1 MSSRKRSSYRRKAS
15 VLAGLE
21 ALNSFKVPKKQSN
34 LSLLQNVDLNSVD
47 YSEEIY
53 PQINQSFRFP
63 QLSSYFDVE
72 KAWFIHNK
80 TLEDLFSQARKRF
93 QKNPINNIVTG
104 VESSLC
110 TGFLVVNNWNDVEK
124 IASDGLIPGND
135 PDTWL
140 GQQKLGLS
148 VNQCAD
154 LTIAREQSR
163 LSGKNSNQFLYLIMV
178 RWIKSRAYIVS
189 PEAENSKDRLEP
201 QPGYAC
207 HVSTWSR
214 MDLLDP
220 SKLTLEQAFHLS
232 QVYLYEFD
240 EDLEL
245 RTKLEHV
252 IPYAVLKCRWMLTS
266 NVASKLD
273 TISVAS
279 GSILII
285 SPQPDISCLL
295 SVSRTALL
303 PTPQIPRIHK
313 KSSRA
318 QSHKPVMLNFDNK
331 SKSKIAHSNVSGCK
345 NRYRYKAPALLPSP
359 TSLSNNNNSV
369 LQSPPINTTMSPV
382 GSVTTVGSDNNSDQL
397 SSPVQ
402 RSKRQDSGVLNIYIA
417 NARKLQANCNLFQ
430 FSECIK
436 SIDNNTVTD
445 ISSTCS
451 GGVINYDNRNH
462 NNTIVD
468 ELPST
473 VIGVSLLVWGYPKPE
488 YSLAVEISTFRK
500 GEITVFD
507 GILQPCLHIQRL
519 VAHTSLH
526 YELAGLQPWTTKPF
540 DLNGPPVL
548 VSVPRDQEWCLPR
561 LNPVKASSLHSDP
574 SPFGGYRGNYFR
586 LTLHDESGGRRT
598 EMAQLCQAL
607 QNSAMAGV
615 VFMPCDESS
624 IMFLFPECQFSKS
637 IGIPVVDNLDRNFLH
652 AILLTPHSLH
662 RYPYSEMCCCQSNN
676 DVVTPTSNVSP
687 FAVASALPMGTS
699 TDKLFGQRKTTS
711 ICTSSMQL
719 KLPLSSILTTL
730 TDGGR
735 NLLGSALISVLAH
748 QSIVNDNNNNN
759 NNNNTEITNT
769 RVLSNDNDRKLQ
781 HNPHLDPR
789 LHRRQIYPTDE
800 PDLYAL
806 ATALISSTYQR
817 KTEKPLEEQSQ
828 LEEQQN
834 KIQETATAINETYV
848 ESCDPKELI
857 PAPSS
862 PEVGSEY
869 HSVSL
874 MDAQIIPKE
883 IPLDGQTSNPTTVVM
898 NPIIASSP
906 SNFDL
911 CHNSPVMHQNTSV
924 DMEIDNNDPCD
935 QSSRLD
941 KSDMEIDHPF
951 DQPANTSPL
960 TLKFHEPA
968 PSPPKTTNWSCPSQ
982 LSILVSDYR
991 RASSPNYRRST
1002 PPPNDSHNSST
1013 HRSTKSSVKRL
1024 HRSSAYADSKYNH
1037 KYNDYDHETNRRS
1050 RSPSYHRSKS
1060 NSSFRG
1066 CHRSSPISKYSSN
1079 ERPKSSYSDH
1089 HRRSSG
1095 HSRSRNARDRGRRT
1109 PRRRKYDEESP
1120 YRYSSR
1126 RHRRSPSYSDSDYYH
1141 SRHYRSYSNDSSVTG
1156 TDSNSVTSI
1165 KGRRD
1170 YHHSNIKKIRERHPS
1185 KSQQSER
1192 NSHQTAQYRKNNYV
1206 EVKSGHSKE
1215 NIDHCQS
1222 YSSIDNEN
1230 NSDKIIISNSSN
1242 NDNDNNKRTSL
1253 NSSDKKNQDS
1263 IDNTNQYKN
1272 LNINDNNNNNNNNN
1286 ITPVVCNTSIDPIT
1300 STDLPSINFNKPVVD
1315 ENEEGEVLDDDDDGD
1330 DCDNVNEEMMQSK
1343 HHINISTCR
1352 KSENRQI
1359 VHSSRDR
1366 EHLKIRNKAT
1376 TSHSASTPRKNSDQ
1390 KEEEQEEDEDSSV
1403 DPSSFQRLQVGY
1415 ILNHLAKHGNVETEP
1430 NIDADRQ
1437 AIISIDSSQSV
1448 SRDDDEYKLIDETFN
1463 STELSD
1469 YSIQESEV
1477 SLEDED
1483 MRQSDHRSV
1492 KHYGNFYPSNVYRH
1506 MLRTRRIQRK
1516 KNDDSFSDR
1525 DDEIFNG
1532 HKEDTDYR
1540 RPPTNW
1546 SSERHHRRPS
1556 LLGTY
1561 VDSSTSSGSE
1571 SQPRYSFYRPRGS
1584 NSNFPKT
1591 SRKRAYSPRSSSL
1604 LPDDDINRHNLPRF
1618 QDVSSNT
1625 FHQPSLEYRPEIA
1638 PHCRNKPR
1646 DQPLLGPPCIP
1657 IIPCVNPAISHTP
1670 NPGLLPMTVRYPPP
1684 QLTSTIPPTY
1694 IWSSMHPFYTQTVNI
1709 YNQPSKPWQ

>member
-1 MSSRKRSSYRRKAS
+1 FYT
-15 VLAGLE
+15 
-21 ALNSFKVPKKQSN
+21 
-34 LSLLQNVDLNSVD
+34 LL
-47 YSEEIY
+47 
-53 PQINQSFRFP
+53 F
-63 QLSSYFDVE
+63 
-72 KAWFIHNK
+72 
-80 TLEDLFSQARKRF
+80 
-93 QKNPINNIVTG
+93 
-104 VESSLC
+104 
-110 TGFLVVNNWNDVEK
+110 
-124 IASDGLIPGND
+124 
-135 PDTWL
+135 
-140 GQQKLGLS
+140 
-148 VNQCAD
+148 
-154 LTIAREQSR
+154 
-163 LSGKNSNQFLYLIMV
+163 
-178 RWIKSRAYIVS
+178 
-189 PEAENSKDRLEP
+189 
-201 QPGYAC
+201 
-207 HVSTWSR
+207 
-214 MDLLDP
+214 
-220 SKLTLEQAFHLS
+220 

-345 NRYRYKAPALLPSP
+345 NRHRYKAPALLPSP

-473 VIGVSLLVWGYPKPE
+473 VIGVSLL
-488 YSLAVEISTFRK
+488 
-500 GEITVFD
+500 
-507 GILQPCLHIQRL
+507 
-519 VAHTSLH
+519 
-526 YELAGLQPWTTKPF
+526 
-540 DLNGPPVL
+540 
-548 VSVPRDQEWCLPR
+548 
-561 LNPVKASSLHSDP
+561 
-574 SPFGGYRGNYFR
+574 
-586 LTLHDESGGRRT
+586 
-598 EMAQLCQAL
+598 
-607 QNSAMAGV
+607 AGV

-637 IGIPVVDNLDRNFLH
+637 IGMYIIQYICDHVVLLLLLFCIPVVDNLDRNFLH

-1272 LNINDNNNNNNNNN
+1272 LNINDNNNNNNNN
-1286 ITPVVCNTSIDPIT
+1286 TPVVCNTSIDPIT

-1366 EHLKIRNKAT
+1366 EHLKIRNKGT

-1684 QLTSTIPPTY
+1684 QLTSTVPPTY